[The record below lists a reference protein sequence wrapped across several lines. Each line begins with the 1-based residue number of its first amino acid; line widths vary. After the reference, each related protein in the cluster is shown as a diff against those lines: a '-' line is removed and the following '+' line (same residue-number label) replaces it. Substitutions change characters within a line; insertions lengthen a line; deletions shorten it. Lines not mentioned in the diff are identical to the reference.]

1 MTEKKFRRIA
11 IAVSI
16 AFALAARSAVA
27 EEYRLGIADRVKIK
41 VQEWPDLGGEY
52 GVTADGFVSLPLIGN
67 IKAVGLRLDDLA
79 REISNRL
86 QRRGEGEERPFSA
99 VEIAQYRP
107 FSILGDVQRPGQYP
121 YRPGLTVLEAVGIAG
136 GYYRP
141 EIGLLR
147 IDRDVATAR
156 GELRTLLL
164 KQNRLL
170 AREARLTATLAR
182 REDLP
187 LPSEF
192 TDQKDNPAIST
203 IMASERVALA
213 LDLETTRSDEQAL
226 EKVTSLYKHEIESLD
241 GQLDALR
248 QEREAI
254 NDQLKQLRALSARG
268 LALAPTMFTLERAFA
283 QVANEQM
290 NVGSAIVRANE
301 SITLAEQQARERS
314 LRRSRDNEKELE
326 QTKDELAEVRGRIRT
341 EGDLLT
347 EAQISAPAEARERL
361 AERAQQSSFVLIRK
375 DGETTR
381 EIVADELT
389 PVLPD
394 DVIKV
399 PMIRG
404 GPINLSQSGI
414 AEQTDR

>member
-1 MTEKKFRRIA
+1 
-11 IAVSI
+11 
-16 AFALAARSAVA
+16 
-27 EEYRLGIADRVKIK
+27 
-41 VQEWPDLGGEY
+41 
-52 GVTADGFVSLPLIGN
+52 
-67 IKAVGLRLDDLA
+67 
-79 REISNRL
+79 
-86 QRRGEGEERPFSA
+86 
-99 VEIAQYRP
+99 
-107 FSILGDVQRPGQYP
+107 
-121 YRPGLTVLEAVGIAG
+121 
-136 GYYRP
+136 
-141 EIGLLR
+141 
-147 IDRDVATAR
+147 
-156 GELRTLLL
+156 LLL

-203 IMASERVALA
+203 IMASERAALA
-213 LDLETTRSDEQAL
+213 LDLETTSSDEQAL

-326 QTKDELAEVRGRIRT
+326 QTKDELAEVRGRIKT

-381 EIVADELT
+381 EIAADELT
-389 PVLPD
+389 PVLPG

-404 GPINLSQSGI
+404 GPINLSQSGT